1 MGQSS
6 RVRLW
11 QTVYSA
17 GEGGVALG
25 VAGAVVRQ
33 VPAVEVGAVGAEGT
47 EGVGDDGVGHRSG
60 KPSRWKQRAV
70 AIAAAQRSGVVPL
83 KAVLVDGP
91 AAEPAPEA
99 VDDGG
104 VGVAFDDQDG
114 AGRAAAPAHFAEL
127 EGGWVVQE
135 FRGVVRHSVYRLQY
149 NVRRIHL

>member
-47 EGVGDDGVGHRSG
+47 EGVGDDGVGQASRPGGNSGQSPLRQPSVAGLSRSRQ
-60 KPSRWKQRAV
+60 SWWTA
-70 AIAAAQRSGVVPL
+70 
-83 KAVLVDGP
+83 
-91 AAEPAPEA
+91 
-99 VDDGG
+99 
-104 VGVAFDDQDG
+104 
-114 AGRAAAPAHFAEL
+114 
-127 EGGWVVQE
+127 
-135 FRGVVRHSVYRLQY
+135 RLQSQHQMPPMTQGFVVILDDE
-149 NVRRIHL
+149 N